1 VKFKT
6 DENLPLE
13 SASILRDAGFDCET
27 VWDEALSGA
36 ADQTIAARIRE
47 EGRILVTLDLD
58 FSNIQA
64 YPPDEYIGI
73 IVLRPKTQDKA
84 TVAAYIHRLITLLR
98 ERTPAGELW
107 IVQRDRIRVRR
118 AN

>member
-6 DENLPLE
+6 DENLALE
-13 SASILRDAGFDCET
+13 AASILRESGFPCET
-27 VWDEALSGA
+27 VWDEGLSGA
-36 ADQTIAARIRE
+36 ADQTIAARIQE
-47 EGRILVTLDLD
+47 EGPLLVTLDLE

-64 YPPDEYIGI
+64 YPPDQYIGI

-84 TVAAYIHRLITLLR
+84 TVIAYIHKLITLLR

-107 IVQRDRIRVRR
+107 IVQRDRIRVRQ
-118 AN
+118 AD